1 MLSCERIIGQIY
13 WRQIVAAACAVLLS
27 SVAFAGIEDKVIKFS
42 ASGID
47 RYADGS
53 VVVDGECY
61 ALVWSPKGSVFAG
74 FNADGTVVSPNDRLV
89 LAAPLAKDGKCRDA
103 IFQVPAEEYAELEGG
118 EWAVCLVDTRMGNG
132 YPAGVVD
139 GRPVRVNRWGLAQSG
154 VTVEEASKMSASASP
169 QKRLA
174 AAGGTRSGTSGA
186 NMLSAVPPNLKP
198 PRITALE
205 IADGEVLLAV
215 EDTVPYLSY
224 TIKSGAE
231 PGNLTT
237 DYFADVVDGDDGGE
251 IVVGTVKSA
260 NRRFFKV
267 TRAE

>member
-1 MLSCERIIGQIY
+1 
-13 WRQIVAAACAVLLS
+13 
-27 SVAFAGIEDKVIKFS
+27 
-42 ASGID
+42 
-47 RYADGS
+47 
-53 VVVDGECY
+53 
-61 ALVWSPKGSVFAG
+61 
-74 FNADGTVVSPNDRLV
+74 
-89 LAAPLAKDGKCRDA
+89 
-103 IFQVPAEEYAELEGG
+103 
-118 EWAVCLVDTRMGNG
+118 
-132 YPAGVVD
+132 
-139 GRPVRVNRWGLAQSG
+139 
-154 VTVEEASKMSASASP
+154 MSASASS

-174 AAGGTRSGTSGA
+174 ATGGTRSGTSGVRA
-186 NMLSAVPPNLKP
+186 NTLSAVPPNLKP

-251 IVVGTVKSA
+251 IVVGTDKTA

>member
-1 MLSCERIIGQIY
+1 M
-13 WRQIVAAACAVLLS
+13 AAAVCAVLLS
-27 SVAFAGIEDKVIKFS
+27 GVAFAGIDDKVIRFS

-74 FNADGTVVSPNDRLV
+74 FNADGTVVSPNDFLV
-89 LAAPLAKDGKCRDA
+89 LAAPLAKDGKCRDSL
-103 IFQVPAEEYAELEGG
+103 FQIPAEEYAELEGG

-132 YPAGVVD
+132 VPAGVKD
-139 GRPVRVNRWGLAQSG
+139 GRPLRVNRWGLAQTG
-154 VTVEEASKMSASASP
+154 VKVEEASTMSSSVQS

-174 AAGGTRSGTSGA
+174 AAGGTRSGASGVRA
-186 NMLSAVPPNLKP
+186 NTLSAVPPDLAP
-198 PRITALE
+198 PRITAME
-205 IADGEVLLAV
+205 IAEGDVVLAV
-215 EDTVPYLSY
+215 EGTVPYLSY

-231 PGNLTT
+231 PGDLKT
-237 DYFADVVDGDDGGE
+237 DYFADVVDGDGGGE
-251 IVVGTVKSA
+251 IVLGTVKSV
-260 NRRFFKV
+260 NRRFFRV

>member
-1 MLSCERIIGQIY
+1 MT
-13 WRQIVAAACAVLLS
+13 AAVCAALLS
-27 SVAFAGIEDKVIKFS
+27 GVAFAGIEDKVVKFS

-118 EWAVCLVDTRMGNG
+118 EWAVCLVDTRMGDG
-132 YPAGVVD
+132 IPAGVVD
-139 GRPVRVNRWGLAQSG
+139 GQPLRVNRWGLAQSG
-154 VTVEEASKMSASASP
+154 VKVEAASTMSAAATS

-174 AAGGTRSGTSGA
+174 AAGGTRSGASGIRA
-186 NMLSAVPPNLKP
+186 TALSAVPPNLRP
-198 PRITALE
+198 PRITAME
-205 IADGEVLLAV
+205 IAEGEVVLAV
-215 EDTVPYLSY
+215 EDTMPYLSY

-231 PGNLTT
+231 PGDLKT